1 MKTNP
6 AGRGGGNYHQHRSKQ
21 RIANVLPWACFQG
34 NVFTDFFLYHKLAC
48 QVSETIVI
56 KKILAR
62 WYSVAAFSAP
72 FVWVF
77 DREPTHCESL
87 QSNDLNAAH
96 YIAFLQLTGTLIQHS
111 VTIETAVCST

>member
-1 MKTNP
+1 M
-6 AGRGGGNYHQHRSKQ
+6 
-21 RIANVLPWACFQG
+21 
-34 NVFTDFFLYHKLAC
+34 
-48 QVSETIVI
+48 
-56 KKILAR
+56 
-62 WYSVAAFSAP
+62 AAFSAP